1 MFDMRFKTAERR
13 CLVYGL
19 KLLLKDA
26 RNEKQKRF
34 PVSFND
40 EYWEVKVKR
49 KNLKEELR
57 E

>member
-26 RNEKQKRF
+26 RNEKQCRF
-34 PVSFND
+34 PLNYND
-40 EYWEVKVKR
+40 EYWEIKVKR
-49 KNLKEELR
+49 KKIKVKIR
-57 E
+57 